1 MNPKYFTPNLA
12 SIIQHLINV
21 TKKPKVL
28 HLCGPPSWGLYSTG
42 GDTFIHWLITTAGG
56 INIASQYSGWPRLS
70 YEYILSQDP
79 EIIIVSVHDV
89 DPKRVFEEMVQTP
102 LTNTTAWK
110 TGRVYVLLGEA
121 DDMISRPGPR
131 IADVLTL
138 IAKVIH
144 PEVFGEVQR
153 SDVVKLSSLT
163 PVVQIAVAVK
173 A

>member
-1 MNPKYFTPNLA
+1 
-12 SIIQHLINV
+12 
-21 TKKPKVL
+21 VL
-28 HLCGPPSWGLYSTG
+28 HLVGPPSWGLYSTG

-79 EIIIVSVHDV
+79 EIIIIAVHDV
-89 DPKRVFEEMVQTP
+89 DPKRIFEEIVQTP

-110 TGRVYVLLGEA
+110 TGRVYVLLDEA

-131 IADVLTL
+131 IADALTL

-144 PEVFGEVQR
+144 PEIFGEVQR
-153 SDVVKLSSLT
+153 PDVVKLSSLT
-163 PVVQIAVAVK
+163 PIAQVVVVVK